1 MNYGIKGVRKK
12 QQLLNSKE
20 IKVKKM
26 GTVFFMKALCV
37 CAVSA
42 MILIACV
49 GLGMFKGILSSAP
62 DISTLD
68 VVPDGYAT
76 IVYDCEG
83 HEMAKLIAENSN
95 RSYVTMDKIPQDM
108 ADAFVAI
115 EDERFY
121 THNGIDIYGIMRA
134 AFEAVKSRELTQ
146 GASTITQQL
155 LKNNVFEGWVNEEDD
170 MAKIKRKIQE
180 QYLAVEL
187 EKKLTK
193 EEILELYMNSIN
205 LGQGT
210 LGVQAASLRY
220 FDKPVYQLTLSEC
233 AVIAGITQN
242 PSKYNPISHPEDNA
256 ERRDKVL
263 EKMLDQG
270 YITQAEY
277 DEAMAD
283 DVYSRIQEIN
293 NETVTNA
300 VYTYFVDE
308 LTEQVVED
316 LQEYCGY
323 DSQQA
328 YRMLYSGGLSIFT
341 TQDPQI
347 QAICNEVF
355 TNEENYPANA
365 KWQLS
370 YALTIEK
377 ANGDLENHSTEMY
390 QAYYK
395 EQNPSFNL
403 LYSSEEDAYAAIE
416 EYKAAHMQEG
426 DDIRAE
432 SINLVIQPQVSITV
446 QDQSTGYVVAMVG
459 GRGVKTGSRT
469 LNRATNT
476 TRQPGS
482 TFKVLAAYAPAIDA
496 AGVSLTDVYLD
507 APFNYVDGKPVN
519 NWYGEKFRGIC
530 NVRYGIEQ
538 SLNIVAVKT
547 ITQIT
552 PQLAFDYLQNFG
564 FTTLV
569 EREVKDD
576 GRVFTDMNQ
585 SSALGG
591 LTYGVTNM
599 ELNAAYAAIANGGIY
614 YEPTLYTKI
623 LDSEGN
629 VLIDKTVPESRRVI
643 QETTAYMLTSA
654 MVDVVTVGTGGS
666 VNFGNMAIAGKTG
679 TTQGYNDVWFAGYT
693 PYYTATVWTGFDNNE
708 KLRSSDEKALSKTL
722 WRAVMSRIHEELPNK
737 AFTMPNGIV
746 TTTVCS
752 RSGKLPVA
760 GLCDNTLTTGLFT
773 ANTMP
778 TEACDVHYSGII
790 CEYSGL
796 IACENCP
803 FKVSGITELPL
814 VEHPSIQSG
823 SQVLDANGNI
833 ISQGASSHMC
843 PHNVEFYLNP
853 DYLNLIN
860 QQSVELQQRREA
872 AAAAAAAA
880 AQQGQ

>member
-12 QQLLNSKE
+12 QQALNSKE
-20 IKVKKM
+20 IKIKKM
-26 GTVFFMKALCV
+26 GKVYFLKAVCI

-42 MILIACV
+42 IILVGCM
-49 GLGMFKGILSSAP
+49 GLGMFKGILNSAP

-76 IVYDCEG
+76 VVYDCEG
-83 HEMAKLIAENSN
+83 HEMTKLVAENSN
-95 RSYVTMDKIPQDM
+95 RSYVTMDKIPQDL

-115 EDERFY
+115 EDSRFY
-121 THNGIDIYGIMRA
+121 SHNGIDIYGIIRA
-134 AFEAVKSRELTQ
+134 AFEAVKSGELTQ

-155 LKNNVFEGWVNEEDD
+155 LKNNVFEGWVGEEDD

-180 QYLAVEL
+180 QYLAIEI

-210 LGVQAASLRY
+210 LGVQAASMRY

-233 AVIAGITQN
+233 AVIAAITQN

-256 ERRDKVL
+256 ERREKVL
-263 EKMLDQG
+263 NDMKEQG

-277 DEAMAD
+277 DEAIAD
-283 DVYSRIQEIN
+283 DVYARIQEVN
-293 NETVTNA
+293 NETITNS

-308 LTEQVVED
+308 LTEQIVED
-316 LQEYCGY
+316 LQVHCGY

-355 TNEENYPANA
+355 TNEENYPENA
-365 KWQLS
+365 RWQLS

-403 LYSSEEDAYAAIE
+403 LYDSEEEAYEAIE
-416 EYKAAHMQEG
+416 AYKAAHMAEG
-426 DDIRAE
+426 DEVRAE
-432 SINLVIQPQVSITV
+432 NISLVIQPQVSITV
-446 QDQSTGYVVAMVG
+446 QDQSTGYVVALVG

-476 TRQPGS
+476 MRQPGS
-482 TFKVLAAYAPAIDA
+482 TFKILAAYAPALDA

-507 APFNYVDGKPVN
+507 APFNYADGKPVG
-519 NWYGEKFRGIC
+519 NWYGEEYRGIQ
-530 NVRYGIEQ
+530 NVRQGIED
-538 SLNIVAVKT
+538 SLNIIAVKT

-564 FTTLV
+564 FTTLI
-569 EREVKDD
+569 EREVRDD
-576 GRVFTDMNQ
+576 GTVYSDINQ
-585 SSALGG
+585 SIALGSP
-591 LTYGVTNM
+591 TYGVTNI
-599 ELNAAYAAIANGGIY
+599 ELNAAYASIANGGVYI
-614 YEPTLYTKI
+614 EPTLYTKI

-629 VLIDKTVPESRRVI
+629 VLIDKTVPESHRVI
-643 QETTAYMLTSA
+643 QESTAYLLTSA
-654 MVDVVTVGTGGS
+654 MVDVVTVGTGAS

-693 PYYTATVWTGFDNNE
+693 PYYTATVWAGYDNNT
-708 KLRSSDEKALSKTL
+708 KLRKGDERALAKTL
-722 WRAVMSRIHEELPNK
+722 WRAVMSRIHEDLPNK

-746 TTTVCS
+746 TATVCS
-752 RSGKLPVA
+752 RSGKVPIV
-760 GLCDNTLTTGLFT
+760 GLCDNTLTTDYFA
-773 ANTMP
+773 ANNVP
-778 TEACDVHYSGII
+778 TETCDVHYSGII

-796 IACENCP
+796 VACENCP
-803 FKVSGITELPL
+803 FKVNGVAELPL

-823 SQVLDANGNI
+823 SQVTDANGNV
-833 ISQGASSHMC
+833 ISQGASTNMC

-853 DYLNLIN
+853 DYQNVIN
-860 QQSVELQQRREA
+860 QQTVELEQRRQ
-872 AAAAAAAA
+872 AAAAAA
-880 AQQGQ
+880 AQQPQ

>member
-12 QQLLNSKE
+12 QQTLNSKE
-20 IKVKKM
+20 IKFKKM
-26 GTVFFMKALCV
+26 GKVYFLKALCI

-42 MILIACV
+42 IILVGCM
-49 GLGMFKGILSSAP
+49 GLGMFKGILNSAP

-76 IVYDCEG
+76 VVYDCEG
-83 HEMAKLIAENSN
+83 HEMTKLVAENSN
-95 RSYVTMDKIPQDM
+95 RSYVTMDKIPQDL

-121 THNGIDIYGIMRA
+121 SHNGIDIYGILRA
-134 AFEAVKSRELTQ
+134 GFAVLESGELTQ

-180 QYLAVEL
+180 QYLAIEI

-256 ERRDKVL
+256 ERRAKVL
-263 EKMLDQG
+263 NNMLDQG

-283 DVYSRIQEIN
+283 DVYSRIQEVN
-293 NETVTNA
+293 NETITNS

-355 TNEENYPANA
+355 TNEENYPDNA
-365 KWQLS
+365 RWQLS

-403 LYSSEEDAYAAIE
+403 LYDTQEEAYEAIE
-416 EYKAAHMQEG
+416 AYKAAHMEEG
-426 DDIRAE
+426 DEVRAE
-432 SINLVIQPQVSITV
+432 NVSLVIQPQVSITV
-446 QDQSTGYVVAMVG
+446 QDQSTGYVVALVG

-476 TRQPGS
+476 MRQPGS
-482 TFKVLAAYAPAIDA
+482 TFKILAAYAPALDA

-507 APFNYVDGKPVN
+507 APFNYNDGKPVG
-519 NWYGEKFRGIC
+519 NWYGESYRGIQ
-530 NVRYGIEQ
+530 NVRQGIAD

-552 PQLAFDYLQNFG
+552 PQLAFDYLTNFG
-564 FTTLV
+564 FTTLI
-569 EREVKDD
+569 EREVRDD
-576 GRVFTDMNQ
+576 GTVYSDINQ
-585 SSALGG
+585 SIALGSP
-591 LTYGVTNM
+591 TYGVTNM
-599 ELNAAYAAIANGGIY
+599 ELNAAYASIANGGVYI
-614 YEPTLYTKI
+614 EPTLYTKI
-623 LDSEGN
+623 LDNEGN
-629 VLIDKTVPESRRVI
+629 VLIDKTVPESHRVI
-643 QETTAYMLTSA
+643 QESTSYLLTSA
-654 MVDVVTVGTGGS
+654 MVDVVTVGTGAS
-666 VNFGNMAIAGKTG
+666 VNFGGMAIAGKTG
-679 TTQGYNDVWFAGYT
+679 TTQAYNDVWFAGYT
-693 PYYTATVWTGFDNNE
+693 PYYTATVWAGYDNNT
-708 KLRSSDEKALSKTL
+708 KLRKGDERALAKTL
-722 WRAVMSRIHEELPNK
+722 WRAVMSRIHEDLPNK

-746 TTTVCS
+746 TATVCS
-752 RSGKLPVA
+752 RSGKLPIA
-760 GLCDNTLTTGLFT
+760 GLCDNTLTTDYFST
-773 ANTMP
+773 NNIP
-778 TEACDVHYSGII
+778 TESCDVHYSGII

-796 IACENCP
+796 VACENCP
-803 FKVSGITELPL
+803 FKVNGVAELPL

-823 SQVLDANGNI
+823 SQITDAAGNV
-833 ISQGASSHMC
+833 ISQGASTNMC

-853 DYLNLIN
+853 DYQNVIN
-860 QQSVELQQRREA
+860 QQTVELEQRR
-872 AAAAAAAA
+872 AAAAAAA
-880 AQQGQ
+880 AQQPQ